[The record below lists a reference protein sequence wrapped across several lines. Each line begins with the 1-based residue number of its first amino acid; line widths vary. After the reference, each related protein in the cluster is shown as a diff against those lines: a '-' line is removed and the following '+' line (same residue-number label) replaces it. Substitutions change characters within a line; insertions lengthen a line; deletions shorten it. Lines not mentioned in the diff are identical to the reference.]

1 MIKLILFAA
10 KVITAAILALLFS
23 SCQYKIDLGNGID
36 GNGNVQTETRTIT
49 ETFTKVDVSR
59 GIDVVLEQANAV
71 KIEVEADENL
81 LKHITTKVQNG
92 VLKVTSDEH
101 IDNAEMMTVRISMPT
116 ITIIETTSGA
126 SITGKNTL
134 KGTNLKVKTSSGS
147 EIQATVE
154 FDEISCES
162 TSGSNIDVAG
172 KALKLETASSSGSEI
187 NAERLLANEVFA
199 QSTSGSSTQ
208 VHPLVKISGKASSG
222 SSISY
227 DGNPKTVKKEETSGG
242 SVSSNH

>member
-1 MIKLILFAA
+1 MIKLILFVT
-10 KVITAAILALLFS
+10 KVIAATIIALLFN
-23 SCQYKIDLGNGID
+23 SCQNGGVLFNNGID

-49 ETFTKVDVSR
+49 ETFTKVVVSR
-59 GIDVVLEQANAV
+59 GIDVVLEQADIV

-81 LKHITTKVQNG
+81 LQHITTKVENG
-92 VLKVTSDEH
+92 VLKISSDEN
-101 IDNAEMMTVRISMPT
+101 IDNAEAMKVRVSMPT
-116 ITIIETTSGA
+116 ITVIETTSGA
-126 SITGKNTL
+126 TVTGKNTL

-147 EIQATVE
+147 EIQATLE

-187 NAERLLANEVFA
+187 NAESLLANEIFA

-208 VHPLVKISGKASSG
+208 VHPLVKLSGKASSG
-222 SSISY
+222 SSIDY
-227 DGNPKTVKKEETSGG
+227 DGNPKTVEKEETSGG
-242 SVSSNH
+242 SVSSN